1 MRNDPDTPESG
12 GACDAPVLVSACL
25 AGLYCRYNGAV
36 EAFEPVVDLIRRGLA
51 VPFCPEA
58 FGGLPTPR
66 KPCEILDGR
75 VVDPDGADRTAE
87 FRRGAEEGLKLARL
101 MGCRKAVLKAR
112 SPSCG
117 SGEIY
122 DGTFTS
128 TRVPGDGFFARLLKE
143 DGIAVRT
150 EEDLAG

>member
-1 MRNDPDTPESG
+1 MK
-12 GACDAPVLVSACL
+12 DAPILVSACL
-25 AGLYCRYNGAV
+25 AGIYCRYNGEV
-36 EAFEPVVDLIRRGLA
+36 EAFEPVVDLVRRGRA

-66 KPCEILDGR
+66 KPCEIVGDRVIDSDG
-75 VVDPDGADRTAE
+75 VDRTAE
-87 FRRGAEEGLKLARL
+87 FRRGAEEGLRLAKLL
-101 MGCRKAVLKAR
+101 GCSEAVLKAR

-117 SGEIY
+117 SGVVY

-128 TRVPGDGFFARLLKE
+128 TRTEGDGFFARLLKE
-143 DGIAVRT
+143 HGITVRS